1 MSKRIPSKARL
12 SFHGKIAFAL
22 AKKYNMRHPL
32 SLSPFKTFYSNRE
45 LVYSLTRREIL
56 GRYRGSLIGVLWSFL
71 TPLLMLGI
79 YTFVFSVVFQAR
91 WGGEVS
97 SRTDFAL
104 VLFAGLMIF
113 NLFSEMINRAPALI
127 LLNVNYV
134 KKVVFPLE
142 ILPVVSLGTALFHF
156 AISFLVWLLFVLLF
170 RGIPPLTILFLPL
183 VLLPFFLILLGASW
197 MLASLGVYVR
207 DVSQVTGVLVTVSM
221 FLSPL
226 FYSISSLPE
235 PYRIFMHLNPMTFVI
250 EQARGVMIWGEGINW
265 LGWGLYVLV
274 SLIVAWLGFFWFLKT
289 KKGFADVI

>member
-1 MSKRIPSKARL
+1 
-12 SFHGKIAFAL
+12 
-22 AKKYNMRHPL
+22 MRFPL
-32 SLSPFKTFYSNRE
+32 SLSSLKALYVNRE

-56 GRYRGSLIGVLWSFL
+56 GRYRGSLIGILWSFL
-71 TPLLMLGI
+71 TPLLMLAI

-91 WGGEVS
+91 WGGDAS

-113 NLFSEMINRAPALI
+113 NLFSETINKAPGLVLVNA
-127 LLNVNYV
+127 NYV

-156 AISFLVWLLFVLLF
+156 AISFLVWFLFALIF
-170 RGIPPLTILFLPL
+170 RGLPPLTILLLPV
-183 VLLPFFLILLGASW
+183 VLLPFFIFILGVTW

-207 DVSQVTGVLVTVSM
+207 DISQIIGVLVTISM

-235 PYRIFMHLNPMTFVI
+235 PYRIFMLLNPMTFII
-250 EQARGVMIWGEGINW
+250 EQARGVMIWGEGVHW
-265 LGWGLYVLV
+265 LGWSLYLLI
-274 SLIVAWLGFFWFLKT
+274 SLIVAWLGFFWFTKT